1 MRDVVEADVSDGHS
15 HSHES
20 AVVEPTS
27 RARPIS
33 TSQPLFE
40 KEANSVS
47 LETPTAVERDV
58 FPPEMP
64 SENHVSTSACLG
76 SRV

>member
-1 MRDVVEADVSDGHS
+1 MGGRVEKRGWMRVRDVVEADVSDGHS

-33 TSQPLFE
+33 TSQLTGLVPLQTKRGE
-40 KEANSVS
+40 
-47 LETPTAVERDV
+47 
-58 FPPEMP
+58 
-64 SENHVSTSACLG
+64 ENLMCW
-76 SRV
+76 